1 MTLRSK
7 HIVPIVLAVFVLGI
21 GGTMIGNLWQTTSS
35 KVPATYTEGEFA
47 GEYNPADIRG
57 SYSFG
62 DIEEAFAVP
71 LQALAKAFAV
81 DDTEDPAAFPSKSLE
96 EMYGQVENGEVG
108 TDSVRWFVALYA
120 GLPYTPA
127 EDTLMPST
135 AVPVLEE
142 RASEA
147 ELEAVRVRTV
157 DLSTLSPAAAAP
169 DSGSESETHTES
181 EIGEVKGKTTFGEL
195 LSWGLSEETIEQI
208 LGLPIGK
215 AGVTVRDYCIENG
228 IEFFTVKDALQAA
241 ADQAQ

>member
-1 MTLRSK
+1 
-7 HIVPIVLAVFVLGI
+7 
-21 GGTMIGNLWQTTSS
+21 MIGNLWQTTSS
-35 KVPATYTEGEFA
+35 KVPATYSEGEFA

-71 LQALAKAFAV
+71 LQALVKAFAV

-135 AVPVLEE
+135 AVPFLQE
-142 RASEA
+142 RVSEA

-157 DLSTLSPAAAAP
+157 DLSTLSPAAAVP
-169 DSGSESETHTES
+169 DFGSESETHTES

-228 IEFFTVKDALQAA
+228 IEFSTVKDALQAA